1 MFPSQPSAR
10 FSMRAFLAGTLA
22 LCLVIGA
29 AACDSGSKERKPLRE
44 PAPVTK
50 VKPELPKIVGDSPGK
65 LGQEVAFNLGK
76 ASDYYNALTSFE
88 MKATTEATV
97 EGGGGPPGKTWQ
109 EVVVRQAH
117 GDDYDLNLDLIVDGS
132 AEYNGRAGFSA
143 IRRDGYFY
151 FKTSE
156 SNRYFRRK
164 AKPSMTVSYLVPMD
178 TMQGYL
184 DFMQHGAKFVISR
197 GMHLGRPARIYKIV
211 EALPFEENPSY
222 KGKPLSK
229 SDMKGEIWVDEG
241 SGLVVKIDFT
251 MMRESYDLGAG
262 PLKSVQ
268 HEMFELT
275 KIGDIGP
282 IYQPEDY
289 YEGEDEFSPPEMKVP
304 ALLGDK

>member
-1 MFPSQPSAR
+1 MSRFGASAR
-10 FSMRAFLAGTLA
+10 FPMRAFVAGTLA

-29 AACDSGSKERKPLRE
+29 AACDSDSKERKPLRE
-44 PAPVTK
+44 PAPVTQS
-50 VKPELPKIVGDSPGK
+50 KPELPRIVGESPGK

-76 ASDYYNALTSFE
+76 ASDYYSALTSFE
-88 MKATTEATV
+88 MKATTEATM
-97 EGGGGPPGKTWQ
+97 EGGGNPPGKTWQ

-117 GDDYDLNLDLIVDGS
+117 GGDYDLNLDLIVDGS
-132 AEYNGRAGFSA
+132 REYNGRAGFSA
-143 IRRDGYFY
+143 IRREGYFY
-151 FKTSE
+151 FKTDE
-156 SNRYFRRK
+156 SDRYFRRK

-184 DFMQHGAKFVISR
+184 DFMQRGAKFLISR
-197 GMHLGRPARIYKIV
+197 ATHLGRPVRVYKIV
-211 EALPFEENPSY
+211 EALPFEDNPSY
-222 KGKPLSK
+222 SGKPLAK

-262 PLKSVQ
+262 PVKSVQ

-282 IYQPEDY
+282 IYQPEKY
-289 YEGEDEFSPPEMKVP
+289 YEGQDEFSPPEMKVP
-304 ALLGDK
+304 ALIEEN